1 MGASSVHAERSS
13 AGFERRKR
21 NGYFNLG
28 EGLVQWVS
36 QMPAY
41 YSRSLSDFLS
51 DSCSTIIG
59 ELAQANSRS
68 RFPLTPEAIDA
79 WRDQLPPLISAVRAL
94 TEKRPAANGW
104 RILLEYPIPMVGR
117 RIDAVILA
125 HNVIVVIDPKTGASR
140 TSAVRQVEDYALNL
154 ACFHEASANRIIIP
168 IVITGGI
175 AKAQHDATAFDRFIE
190 PCRVYSD
197 ADAPDGLLAICNE
210 YVNPQSVPVDPD
222 AWNNGRFKPVPPII
236 DAAVALY
243 SDMDVF
249 EIGHACSAREDLDV
263 TTETIVRAVEQARA
277 NNEKVICFVTGVPGA
292 GKTLV
297 GLNAVNRPEIRQFG
311 SFLSGNGPLVTVIQE
326 ALVRDLTRRKTGSTR
341 VNRRDAE
348 LEVKTFIH
356 NVHRFADEY
365 YREERKC
372 PVQKV
377 IFFDEAQRAW
387 DAEQNG
393 RAKRPEVS
401 EPEMMLEVMDRHND
415 WSVIVAL
422 VGGGQEINRGEAGL
436 SEWGRA
442 LVKFQHWRVLASPYV
457 LSENGRA
464 EFRLFG
470 ETPNGIR
477 VQPSE
482 QLHLRISTRSI
493 RAQRISDWVDA
504 VLSGRG
510 ADALLIAEA
519 LSVRPALTRSLAA
532 AKLWLSNNRRGTT
545 RSGLTAS
552 AYAARLRADGLEPDF
567 EFHRGFDWEH
577 WFLDSADCE
586 LNHCDHKYCNDVR
599 ASSKLEVVATQFEI
613 QGLELDWVGV
623 CWGED
628 LLWEEGKWECRRFN
642 NKKWRILPEDSFRKR
657 SYQLNAYR
665 VLLTRAR
672 QNMIL
677 YIPRPTPLDKSRLV
691 SELDC
696 TANFLLSCGARAFD

>member
-1 MGASSVHAERSS
+1 
-13 AGFERRKR
+13 
-21 NGYFNLG
+21 
-28 EGLVQWVS
+28 
-36 QMPAY
+36 MPAY
-41 YSRSLSDFLS
+41 SSRSLGDFLS
-51 DSCSTIIG
+51 DSTSSIIG
-59 ELAQANSRS
+59 ELAQANSAA
-68 RFPLTPEAIDA
+68 RFPLSPEAIDA
-79 WRDQLPPLISAVRAL
+79 WRDQLPPLTSAVRAL
-94 TEKRPAANGW
+94 IEKFPSARDW

-125 HNVIVVIDPKTGASR
+125 HDVIVVIETKTGNSR
-140 TSAVRQVEDYALNL
+140 TAAVRQVEDYALNL
-154 ACFHEASANRIIIP
+154 ACFHEASAGLVMVP
-168 IVITGGI
+168 IVITAGL
-175 AKAQHDATAFDRFIE
+175 AAYQRDVTAFDRLIE
-190 PCRVYSD
+190 TCHVYNV
-197 ADAPDGLLAICNE
+197 ADAPKGLIETCHEHINTKSALI
-210 YVNPQSVPVDPD
+210 D
-222 AWNNGRFKPVPPII
+222 AVVWDNGRFKPVPPII

-243 SDMDVF
+243 SDMNVF
-249 EIGHACSAREDLDV
+249 EIGHSCSAREDLDI
-263 TTETIVRAVEQARA
+263 TTETIVHAVENARS
-277 NNEKVICFVTGVPGA
+277 NSEKVICFVTGVPGA

-297 GLNAVNRPEIRQFG
+297 GLNAVHRREIREVG

-326 ALVRDLTRRKTGSTR
+326 ALIRDVTRRKNDGVR
-341 VNRRDAE
+341 VSRSEAE
-348 LEVKTFIH
+348 LSVRAFIH

-365 YREERKC
+365 YREDRKC

-393 RAKRPEVS
+393 RAKRPKVS
-401 EPEMMLEVMDRHND
+401 ESEMMLEVMDRHQD

-436 SEWGRA
+436 SEWGQA
-442 LVKFQHWRVLASPYV
+442 LLRFPHWRVLASPYV
-457 LSENGRA
+457 LSENSRA

-470 ETPNGIR
+470 ETPTRIR

-482 QLHLRISTRSI
+482 RLHLRISTRSI
-493 RAQRISDWVDA
+493 RAQKISDWVDA
-504 VLSGRG
+504 VLSGRVSEAVEIAG
-510 ADALLIAEA
+510 AL
-519 LSVRPALTRSLAA
+519 PAKPAITRSLSAA
-532 AKLWLSNNRRGTT
+532 RLWLTRNRRGTT

-577 WFLDSADCE
+577 WFLDLADCE
-586 LNHCDHKYCNDVR
+586 SDSCDHKYCNDVR

-628 LLWEEGKWECRRFN
+628 LLWEGERWECRRFN
-642 NKKWRILPEDSFRKR
+642 NKKWRVVPSRSARKR

-672 QNMIL
+672 QNMVL
-677 YIPRPTPLDKSRLV
+677 YIPEPTQNDTSRLPL
-691 SELDC
+691 ELDR
-696 TANFLLSCGARAFD
+696 TADFLRSCG

>member
-1 MGASSVHAERSS
+1 
-13 AGFERRKR
+13 
-21 NGYFNLG
+21 
-28 EGLVQWVS
+28 
-36 QMPAY
+36 MPAY

-51 DSCSTIIG
+51 DSTSLIIG
-59 ELAQANSRS
+59 ELAQANSAA
-68 RFPLTPEAIDA
+68 RFPLSPEAIDA
-79 WRDQLPPLISAVRAL
+79 WRDQLPPLTSVVRAL
-94 TEKRPAANGW
+94 TEKFPSARDW
-104 RILLEYPIPMVGR
+104 QILLEYPIPMVGR

-125 HNVIVVIDPKTGASR
+125 HDVIVVIETKTGNSR
-140 TSAVRQVEDYALNL
+140 TAAVRQVEDYALNL
-154 ACFHEASANRIIIP
+154 ACFHEASAGLVIVP
-168 IVITGGI
+168 IVITAGV
-175 AKAQHDATAFDRFIE
+175 AAYQREVTAFDRLIE
-190 PCRVYSD
+190 SCHVYNI
-197 ADAPDGLLAICNE
+197 ADAPKGLIETCHEHINTKSALI
-210 YVNPQSVPVDPD
+210 D
-222 AWNNGRFKPVPPII
+222 AVVWDNGRFKPVPPII

-243 SDMDVF
+243 SDMNVF
-249 EIGHACSAREDLDV
+249 EIGHSCSAREDLDI
-263 TTETIVRAVEQARA
+263 TTETIVHAVENARS
-277 NNEKVICFVTGVPGA
+277 NSEKVICFVTGVPGA

-297 GLNAVNRPEIRQFG
+297 GLNAVHRREIREVG

-326 ALVRDLTRRKTGSTR
+326 ALIRDVTRRKTDGVR
-341 VNRRDAE
+341 VSRSEAE
-348 LEVKTFIH
+348 LSVRAFIH

-365 YREERKC
+365 YREDRKC

-393 RAKRPEVS
+393 RAKRPKVS
-401 EPEMMLEVMDRHND
+401 ESEMMLEVMDRHQD

-436 SEWGRA
+436 SEWGQA
-442 LVKFQHWRVLASPYV
+442 LLRFPHWRVLASPYV
-457 LSENGRA
+457 LSENSRA

-470 ETPNGIR
+470 ETPTGIR

-482 QLHLRISTRSI
+482 RLHLRISTRSI
-493 RAQRISDWVDA
+493 RAQKISDWVDA
-504 VLSGRG
+504 VLSGRVSEAVEIAG
-510 ADALLIAEA
+510 AL
-519 LSVRPALTRSLAA
+519 PAKPAITRSLSAA
-532 AKLWLSNNRRGTT
+532 RLWLTRNRRGTT

-577 WFLDSADCE
+577 WFLDLADCE
-586 LNHCDHKYCNDVR
+586 SDSCDHKYCNDVR

-628 LLWEEGKWECRRFN
+628 LLWEGERWECRRFN
-642 NKKWRILPEDSFRKR
+642 NKKWRVVPSRSARKR

-672 QNMIL
+672 QNMVL
-677 YIPRPTPLDKSRLV
+677 YIPQPTQNDTSRLPL
-691 SELDC
+691 ELDR
-696 TANFLLSCGARAFD
+696 TADFLHSCGAQAFE